1 MTYKAIVTKIT
12 TRKLEGAD
20 RLLIGQCGNYQVVVG
35 IGVQDGQLGVFFESD
50 GQLSEEFATK
60 NDLIRRKNEDGSPAG
75 GMFEPKRRVKA
86 IKLRGARSE
95 GFWCPLSL
103 LEYTGADLSSLKEG
117 DEFDSLNG
125 HLICNKYVTAATQAR
140 GSKQPKTQ
148 CDNKMFAKHVDT
160 GMFKREFCHVPDG
173 SILYFTEKL
182 HGTSQRLGV
191 VLDDAPIKRGWL
203 GRLVAKIM
211 GWPQTQ
217 KEWTR
222 LIGSRNVI
230 LQNREGDGFYGQEQF
245 RFNAVDGIALHK
257 GEILYGEI
265 VGYTENG
272 AAIMSQNTKDKTL
285 TELYG
290 QKMDY
295 SYGCCAGQ
303 CEFFVYR
310 ITQVNEDGIVVER
323 SWPQVKQRCREL
335 GIKHVPEL
343 AAPMVVSAVN
353 REVVPHIVFNITE
366 NSTEPLP
373 STLDKR
379 HIREGV
385 VVRWE
390 SERGT
395 GFLKNKGFAF
405 KVLEGIVKDDETIVD
420 MEEAS

>member
-1 MTYKAIVTKIT
+1 MTYKAIVTKIN

-20 RLLIGQCGNYQVVVG
+20 KLLIGQCGNYQVVVG

-50 GQLSEEFATK
+50 GQLSQEFAEK

-103 LEYTGADLSSLKEG
+103 FEYTGADLSSLKEG

-125 HLICNKYVTAATQAR
+125 HPICNKYITEATRAS
-140 GSKQPKTQ
+140 GSRQPKMQ
-148 CDNKMFAKHVDT
+148 RDNKMFAKHVDT
-160 GMFKREFCHVPDG
+160 GMFKREFGHVPDG
-173 SILYFTEKL
+173 SVLYFTEKL

-191 VLDDAPIKRGWL
+191 VLEDVPIKRGWF
-203 GRLVAKIM
+203 GRLVAKVL

-245 RFNAVDGIALHK
+245 RFNVVNGIAPHK
-257 GEILYGEI
+257 SEIIYGE
-265 VGYTENG
+265 VCGYTETG
-272 AAIMSQNTKDKTL
+272 AAIMSQNTKDKAL
-285 TELYG
+285 VEQYG

-295 SYGCCAGQ
+295 SYGCCVGQ

-323 SWPQVKQRCREL
+323 SWPQVKHRCREL

-343 AAPMVVSAVN
+343 TSPMILSGTN
-353 REVVPHIVFNITE
+353 REIVPHIVSNLTE
-366 NSTEPLP
+366 DGTDPLP

-385 VVRWE
+385 IVRWE
-390 SERGT
+390 SEHGT
-395 GFLKNKGFAF
+395 GFLKNKGYAF
-405 KVLEGIVKDDETIVD
+405 KVLEGIVKDSDSYVD